1 MWGHSESNEYAK
13 CILSVLIVRIIDVRG
28 FMSFLGYITG
38 FLGLSKLTEKSRKN
52 AAEWGFLLSTLFIVP
67 LFFLHDASEL
77 VKIGMQLLWGA
88 CVSRA
93 AFLANG
99 GWKKKNRDQ

>member
-1 MWGHSESNEYAK
+1 MRAIDFIAGFSGLK
-13 CILSVLIVRIIDVRG
+13 TLSDADR
-28 FMSFLGYITG
+28 
-38 FLGLSKLTEKSRKN
+38 KS

-67 LFFLHDASEL
+67 LFFLPDASEL

-99 GWKKKNRDQ
+99 GWKKKKHGSE

>member
-1 MWGHSESNEYAK
+1 M
-13 CILSVLIVRIIDVRG
+13 LS
-28 FMSFLGYITG
+28 G
-38 FLGLSKLTEKSRKN
+38 FLGFKSMTSLSDRDRKS

-67 LFFLHDASEL
+67 LFFMHDASEL
-77 VKIGMQLLWGA
+77 VKIGLQLLWGA

-99 GWKKKNRDQ
+99 GWKKKNSG

>member
-1 MWGHSESNEYAK
+1 MMRITEFVAGFSGLK
-13 CILSVLIVRIIDVRG
+13 KLSDADR
-28 FMSFLGYITG
+28 
-38 FLGLSKLTEKSRKN
+38 KS

-67 LFFLHDASEL
+67 LFFLPDASEL

-99 GWKKKNRDQ
+99 GWKKKKHGSE

>member
-1 MWGHSESNEYAK
+1 MNRVMLLVAGY
-13 CILSVLIVRIIDVRG
+13 LG
-28 FMSFLGYITG
+28 FF
-38 FLGLSKLTEKSRKN
+38 KLTGKDSKK

-67 LFFLHDASEL
+67 LFFMHDASEL

-93 AFLANG
+93 TFLANG
-99 GWKKKNRDQ
+99 GWKKKNPDQ

>member
-1 MWGHSESNEYAK
+1 MRAIDFIAGFSGLK
-13 CILSVLIVRIIDVRG
+13 TLSDADR
-28 FMSFLGYITG
+28 
-38 FLGLSKLTEKSRKN
+38 KS

-67 LFFLHDASEL
+67 LVFLPDASEL
-77 VKIGMQLLWGA
+77 VKIGMQLLWAA

-99 GWKKKNRDQ
+99 GWKKKRHGSE

>member
-1 MWGHSESNEYAK
+1 MKRMISLVA
-13 CILSVLIVRIIDVRG
+13 
-28 FMSFLGYITG
+28 G
-38 FLGLSKLTEKSRKN
+38 FLCLKELSSPERKS

-67 LFFLHDASEL
+67 LFFMHDASEL

-99 GWKKKNRDQ
+99 GWKKKNPDQ

>member
-1 MWGHSESNEYAK
+1 MRAIDFIAGFSGLK
-13 CILSVLIVRIIDVRG
+13 TLSDADR
-28 FMSFLGYITG
+28 
-38 FLGLSKLTEKSRKN
+38 KS

-67 LFFLHDASEL
+67 LFFLPDASEL

-99 GWKKKNRDQ
+99 DWKKKRHGSE

>member
-1 MWGHSESNEYAK
+1 MK
-13 CILSVLIVRIIDVRG
+13 KIIQLISG
-28 FMSFLGYITG
+28 FFG
-38 FLGLSKLTEKSRKN
+38 FSKLSAPERKS

-67 LFFLHDASEL
+67 LFFMHDASEL
-77 VKIGMQLLWGA
+77 VKICMQLLWGA

-99 GWKKKNRDQ
+99 GWKKKIQINE

>member
-1 MWGHSESNEYAK
+1 MK
-13 CILSVLIVRIIDVRG
+13 KIIQIV
-28 FMSFLGYITG
+28 SG
-38 FLGLSKLTEKSRKN
+38 FLGFSKLSAPERKN

-67 LFFLHDASEL
+67 LFFLPDASEL

-99 GWKKKNRDQ
+99 GWKKKKHSSE

>member
-1 MWGHSESNEYAK
+1 MTVGIAMK
-13 CILSVLIVRIIDVRG
+13 KIIQFISG
-28 FMSFLGYITG
+28 FFG
-38 FLGLSKLTEKSRKN
+38 FSKLSAPERKS

-67 LFFLHDASEL
+67 LFFMHDASEL

-99 GWKKKNRDQ
+99 GWKKKNPDQ

>member
-1 MWGHSESNEYAK
+1 MMRVTEFVAGFSGLK
-13 CILSVLIVRIIDVRG
+13 TLSDADR
-28 FMSFLGYITG
+28 
-38 FLGLSKLTEKSRKN
+38 KS
-52 AAEWGFLLSTLFIVP
+52 AAEWGFLLSMLFIVP
-67 LFFLHDASEL
+67 LFFLPDASEL

-99 GWKKKNRDQ
+99 GWKKKRHGSE

>member
-1 MWGHSESNEYAK
+1 MNRLK
-13 CILSVLIVRIIDVRG
+13 IMLS
-28 FMSFLGYITG
+28 G
-38 FLGLSKLTEKSRKN
+38 FLGFKSMTSLSDRDRKS

-67 LFFLHDASEL
+67 LFFMHDASEL
-77 VKIGMQLLWGA
+77 IKIGMQLLWGA

-99 GWKKKNRDQ
+99 GWKKKNSG

>member
-1 MWGHSESNEYAK
+1 MKRMISLVAGFFGLK
-13 CILSVLIVRIIDVRG
+13 KLSAA
-28 FMSFLGYITG
+28 
-38 FLGLSKLTEKSRKN
+38 ERKN

-77 VKIGMQLLWGA
+77 IKIGMQLLWGA

-93 AFLANG
+93 AFLG
-99 GWKKKNRDQ
+99 SEHWKKNKQKR

>member
-1 MWGHSESNEYAK
+1 MRITEFLAGFSGLK
-13 CILSVLIVRIIDVRG
+13 KLSDADR
-28 FMSFLGYITG
+28 
-38 FLGLSKLTEKSRKN
+38 KS

-99 GWKKKNRDQ
+99 GWKKKSSEK

>member
-1 MWGHSESNEYAK
+1 MNK
-13 CILSVLIVRIIDVRG
+13 LKIMLS
-28 FMSFLGYITG
+28 G
-38 FLGLSKLTEKSRKN
+38 FLGFKSMSSMSDKDRKS

-67 LFFLHDASEL
+67 LFFMHDASEL
-77 VKIGMQLLWGA
+77 IKIGMQLLWGA

-99 GWKKKNRDQ
+99 GWKKKNSG

>member
-1 MWGHSESNEYAK
+1 MNRLK
-13 CILSVLIVRIIDVRG
+13 ILLS
-28 FMSFLGYITG
+28 G
-38 FLGLSKLTEKSRKN
+38 FLGFRPMSSMSGKDRKS

-67 LFFLHDASEL
+67 LFFMHEASEL

-99 GWKKKNRDQ
+99 GWKKKNPDQ

>member
-1 MWGHSESNEYAK
+1 MRAIDFIAGFSGLK
-13 CILSVLIVRIIDVRG
+13 TLSDADR
-28 FMSFLGYITG
+28 
-38 FLGLSKLTEKSRKN
+38 KS

-67 LFFLHDASEL
+67 LFFLPDASEL

-99 GWKKKNRDQ
+99 GWKKKRHGSE

>member
-1 MWGHSESNEYAK
+1 MNR
-13 CILSVLIVRIIDVRG
+13 LRI
-28 FMSFLGYITG
+28 MLLG
-38 FLGLSKLTEKSRKN
+38 FLSFKSMNSMSDKDRKS

-67 LFFLHDASEL
+67 LFFMHDASEL

-99 GWKKKNRDQ
+99 GWKKKNSD

>member
-1 MWGHSESNEYAK
+1 MKRMISLISGFFGLKELSTSE
-13 CILSVLIVRIIDVRG
+13 R
-28 FMSFLGYITG
+28 
-38 FLGLSKLTEKSRKN
+38 KS

-67 LFFLHDASEL
+67 LFFMHDASEL

-99 GWKKKNRDQ
+99 GWKKKNPDQ

>member
-1 MWGHSESNEYAK
+1 M
-13 CILSVLIVRIIDVRG
+13 RTIDMRG
-28 FMSFLGYITG
+28 CMSFFGYITG
-38 FLGLSKLTEKSRKN
+38 FLGFSKLAEKSRKK

-93 AFLANG
+93 AVLANG
-99 GWKKKNRDQ
+99 GWKKKSPD

>member
-1 MWGHSESNEYAK
+1 MTSLAGGFFGLK
-13 CILSVLIVRIIDVRG
+13 KLSAPER
-28 FMSFLGYITG
+28 
-38 FLGLSKLTEKSRKN
+38 KS

-67 LFFLHDASEL
+67 LFFMHDASEL

-99 GWKKKNRDQ
+99 GWKKKSSEK

>member
-1 MWGHSESNEYAK
+1 MK
-13 CILSVLIVRIIDVRG
+13 RIISLAGG
-28 FMSFLGYITG
+28 FF
-38 FLGLSKLTEKSRKN
+38 GLKKLSAPERKS

-67 LFFLHDASEL
+67 LFFMHDASEL
-77 VKIGMQLLWGA
+77 FKIGMQLLWGV

-99 GWKKKNRDQ
+99 GWKKKNSD